1 MQLGDGTAIAGPGN
15 AVDERG
21 EDVRVVRYEAYSLVL
36 YVLQNLS

>member
-21 EDVRVVRYEAYSLVL
+21 EDVRVVRYERAEAYGEHDAD
-36 YVLQNLS
+36 N